1 MVSDG
6 DQPDL
11 EKKTKQTTCSDPKL
25 SAKIENY
32 MKQDVIKS
40 MLLKDKTLIFL

>member
-11 EKKTKQTTCSDPKL
+11 EKKKKKTRSDPKL

-32 MKQDVIKS
+32 MKQDVMKS